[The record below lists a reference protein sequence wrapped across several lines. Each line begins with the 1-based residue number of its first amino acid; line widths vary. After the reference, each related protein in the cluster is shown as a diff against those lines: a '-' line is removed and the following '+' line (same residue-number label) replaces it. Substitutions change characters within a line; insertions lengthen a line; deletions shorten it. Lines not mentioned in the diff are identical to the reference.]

1 MRVFPSSI
9 FLLIGLVGISAALLF
24 ISGSNDGNE
33 SGEVSAEG
41 RVSFTTGILGTSN
54 RSNLSVCVDG
64 VGGHAVAAPEVAMVR
79 RALVEGL
86 TSVSDVY
93 QRATDYRDG
102 AEVSAGCPAHTAALT
117 VAELAAWE
125 ASGDASADDI
135 PGSPIN
141 VRGPDTPSSH
151 LLFVYIIPSDVY
163 GRVFGAEAEWAK
175 GAAEMLC
182 GGHSCAQVTTALYV
196 SPSIDPAELSAG
208 LLSGIGYGEPEVDPP
223 MSPEERNERT
233 RQGLENAGLS
243 PSEIDEFFERAC
255 SVVPDACPTPLR

>member
-1 MRVFPSSI
+1 MFPSSI
-9 FLLIGLVGISAALLF
+9 VVLIGLVGISVGLLF
-24 ISGSNDGNE
+24 ISGSKDLNE
-33 SGEVSAEG
+33 SGAVSAEG
-41 RVSFTTGILGTSN
+41 SVSFTTSILGTSN
-54 RSNLSVCVDG
+54 RTNLSVCVDG
-64 VGGHAVAAPEVAMVR
+64 AGGHAVSAPEVAMVR
-79 RALVEGL
+79 RALADGL

-93 QRATDYRDG
+93 QRATDYREG
-102 AEVSAGCPAHTAALT
+102 AEVSEGCPAHTAALT

-125 ASGDASADDI
+125 ASGDSSADDI
-135 PGSPIN
+135 RGSPIN

-151 LLFVYIIPSDVY
+151 LLFVYFIPSGVY
-163 GRVFGAEAEWAK
+163 ERAFDAEDPWTL

-182 GGHSCAQVTTALYV
+182 GGHSCAQVTAALYV
-196 SPSIDPAELSAG
+196 SPSIDPAELSAA
-208 LLSGIGYGEPEVDPP
+208 LLSGIGYGEPQVDPP